1 MRNNFIVKKTYLGF
15 VVTAILTSLTATVG
29 MLIDNIIVGQSLG
42 TDALGAMGIV
52 GPISL
57 IFSACGN
64 ICSSGGG
71 AKAAQALGRG
81 QTDRFCQIFTVN
93 VLFVLVSG
101 SLFTVFGMA
110 FAPQIAVFLGA
121 KDALLEP
128 SIQYL
133 YGYFLGTI
141 PTIAVSAMMS
151 FIRMDGSPKLPL
163 LCITVMSGANILLDL
178 LMIYV
183 FQQGMFGMAL
193 ATTISYCLALATA
206 CLHFLKKT
214 AVLRLVRPVRLL
226 SELGSTIYTGFP
238 SVISRISDTVKVTL
252 LNNMLATFISV
263 SAITALSIR
272 TQANNFL
279 GAVILGIGQ
288 AITPTIGMFFGEE
301 DRTAMRDTLKVTFSF
316 GFSVVV
322 VVAIALFA
330 VPSLFCQLL
339 GVQEASIMDMSNMAL
354 RCFAIAL
361 PAYLVNTV
369 LMNFYQ
375 CTKRVGISSM
385 ICILQLLIYPLV
397 FAFILI
403 RPLGATGVWMAFLLG
418 ELLTLITIV
427 FVINW
432 KNKKL
437 VSSLDDI
444 MMLDEDFGG
453 ADKDR
458 MELSIGNS
466 MDEVMTISAGI
477 YQFGKERS
485 ISDNTLHILSL
496 CIEEM
501 AGNVVRHAFKAG
513 EKRWLD
519 VTIIDKS
526 EIIILRLRD
535 NGAPFD
541 PLAYLSKGT
550 GDTYGIKM
558 IHALTENF
566 EYRRS
571 MGLNNLIIYLKNT
584 ASEYK
589 R

>member
-1 MRNNFIVKKTYLGF
+1 MRNNFIVRKTYLSF
-15 VVTAILTSLTATVG
+15 VITAILTSLTATVG

-42 TDALGAMGIV
+42 SDALGAMGIV

-64 ICSSGGG
+64 ICSNGGG

-81 QTDRFCQIFTVN
+81 QRDRFCQIFTVN
-93 VLFVLVSG
+93 VLFVLISG
-101 SLFTVFGMA
+101 FLFTVLGMV

-121 KDALLEP
+121 KAALLEP

-133 YGYFLGTI
+133 YGYFLGAI

-163 LCITVMSGANILLDL
+163 LCIAVMSAANIILDL
-178 LMIYV
+178 LMVYV

-206 CLHFLKKT
+206 CTHFLKKN

-226 SELGSTIYTGFP
+226 SELGSTIYTGVP
-238 SVISRISDTVKVTL
+238 SAISRISDTVKVTL
-252 LNNMLATFISV
+252 LNNMLAAFVSV
-263 SAITALSIR
+263 SAVTALSVR

-279 GAVILGIGQ
+279 GAVILGISQ

-301 DRTAMRDTLKVTFSF
+301 DRTAMRDTLKVTFRF
-316 GFSVVV
+316 GLSI
-322 VVAIALFA
+322 VAVLAIVLFA
-330 VPSLFCQLL
+330 LPFLFCQLL
-339 GVQEASIMDMSNMAL
+339 GVREVSILNMTNTAL
-354 RCFAIAL
+354 RFFAIAL
-361 PAYLVNTV
+361 PVYLINTV
-369 LMNFYQ
+369 LMSFYQ

-385 ICILQLLIYPLV
+385 ICILQSLVYTVV

-403 RPLGATGVWMAFLLG
+403 QPLGATGVWIAFLLG

-427 FVINW
+427 FVISL
-432 KNKKL
+432 KNKRL

-444 MMLDEDFGG
+444 MMLDENFGG
-453 ADKDR
+453 ADKNR

-466 MDEVMTISAGI
+466 MDEVMTISTGV
-477 YQFGKERS
+477 YQFGKDCG
-485 ISDNTLHILSL
+485 ISEKTLHILSL

-501 AGNVVRHAFKAG
+501 AGNVVCHAFKPG

-519 VTIIDKS
+519 VTLIDKP
-526 EIIILRLRD
+526 EVIIFRLRD
-535 NGAPFD
+535 NGVPFD
-541 PLAYLSKGT
+541 PLAYLSKGIN
-550 GDTYGIKM
+550 DTYGIKM
-558 IHALTENF
+558 IHSLAQEF
-566 EYRRS
+566 EYRYS
-571 MGLNNLIIYLKNT
+571 MGLNNLIIHLKK
-584 ASEYK
+584 EI
-589 R
+589 

>member
-1 MRNNFIVKKTYLGF
+1 MRNDFLVRKTYLGF
-15 VVTAILTSLTATVG
+15 VVTAILTSLTATAG

-42 TDALGAMGIV
+42 SDALGAMGIV
-52 GPISL
+52 APISL

-64 ICSSGGG
+64 ICASGGG

-93 VLFVLVSG
+93 VLFVLGTG
-101 SLFTVFGMA
+101 SLFTVLGLA
-110 FAPQIAVFLGA
+110 FAPQIAAFLGA
-121 KDALLEP
+121 KDTLLEP
-128 SIQYL
+128 SVQYL
-133 YGYFLGTI
+133 YGYFLGAI

-163 LCITVMSGANILLDL
+163 LCIAVMSAANILLDL
-178 LMIYV
+178 LMIFV
-183 FQQGMFGMAL
+183 FHQGMFGMAL
-193 ATTISYCLALATA
+193 ATTVSYCLALATA

-214 AVLRLVRPVRLL
+214 AVLRLVRPVHLFG
-226 SELGSTIYTGFP
+226 ELGSTIYTGFP
-238 SVISRISDTVKVTL
+238 SAISRISDTVRVTL
-252 LNNMLATFISV
+252 MNNLLTAFVSV

-272 TQANNFL
+272 TQASNFL
-279 GAVILGIGQ
+279 GAVILGICQ

-301 DRTAMRDTLKVTFSF
+301 DRTAMRDTLKITLRF
-316 GFSVVV
+316 GFTIVVILAV
-322 VVAIALFA
+322 TLFA
-330 VPSLFCQLL
+330 VPSLFCRLL
-339 GVQEASIMDMSNMAL
+339 GVQEGSIRDMSNMAL
-354 RCFAIAL
+354 RLFAAAL
-361 PAYLVNTV
+361 PLYFVNTV

-385 ICILQLLIYPLV
+385 ICILQSLIYSVV
-397 FAFILI
+397 FSIILI
-403 RPLGATGVWMAFLLG
+403 HPLGAAGVWIAFVLG
-418 ELLTLITIV
+418 EVLTLMTIA
-427 FVINW
+427 ILISW
-432 KNKKL
+432 KQKKP

-444 MMLDEDFGG
+444 MMLEDNFGG
-453 ADKDR
+453 SYQDR

-466 MDEVMTISAGI
+466 MDEVVAISTGI
-477 YQFGKERS
+477 YQLGKERS
-485 ISDNTLHILSL
+485 VSDRTLHILSL

-519 VTIIDKS
+519 VTIIEKS
-526 EIIILRLRD
+526 DTIILRLRD

-541 PLAYLSKGT
+541 PLAYLSRSS

-558 IHALTENF
+558 IHALAENF

-571 MGLNNLIIYLKNT
+571 MGLNNLIISLKNPG
-584 ASEYK
+584 SEK